1 MKYHEMTK
9 NYVFR
14 EFICKLSQEET
25 AELCF
30 KNVTTVKGWD
40 KGKPIPR
47 ECKRLMRMHK
57 GLEISHSDEWK
68 GFSMQNNMLKLPNG
82 QLLTPQQ
89 IIVGAALVCIQS
101 ELEVKTSTHLVKLAR
116 AISNIKTG

>member
-1 MKYHEMTK
+1 MTK

-14 EFICKLSQEET
+14 EFICNLSREET
-25 AELCF
+25 AKLCF
-30 KNVTTVKGWD
+30 KSVMEVKRWD
-40 KGKPIPR
+40 KGKPIPK

-57 GLEISHSDEWK
+57 GLEISHSKEWE
-68 GFSMQNNMLKLPNG
+68 GFSMQNNMLRLPNG
-82 QLLTPQQ
+82 QLLSPQQ
-89 IIVGAALVCIQS
+89 ILIGAGLLEIQS